1 MFVED
6 NPLVTEIPARAK
18 LTKTHKTQISFSYI
32 LQKGLHPPKQIL
44 NYSSKLRSHITMK
57 KFG

>member
-44 NYSSKLRSHITMK
+44 N
-57 KFG
+57 